1 MFCSIELVID
11 WIVVPCFVPVVS
23 RTLRSTPLPRVLSN
37 DITSGDKGG
46 IHKESV
52 FSLIRTQQA
61 NMVGAIVGRLELF
74 NPEVESIIAYL
85 EQVELHFR
93 ANEIKADKRVPV
105 FLNVIGRENYSLI

>member
-1 MFCSIELVID
+1 
-11 WIVVPCFVPVVS
+11 
-23 RTLRSTPLPRVLSN
+23 
-37 DITSGDKGG
+37 
-46 IHKESV
+46 
-52 FSLIRTQQA
+52 
-61 NMVGAIVGRLELF
+61 MVGAIVGRLELF